1 MQEQT
6 RALQTAF
13 LADRTGGII
22 TALALLVP
30 VLLLVV
36 GAGTDY
42 AIAVSTRVKA
52 QAAAD
57 AAAVAGAKELSLA
70 DANRESVPSVVAAVV
85 NASLGA
91 NKQRLNDQTFAVTT
105 NIVEQVGVPL
115 QVDVNLS
122 GEIKSAFGTR
132 FGLGNLVVTVR
143 SVAAV
148 VGKPNICVL
157 ALDPSSMGTIYLQR
171 NAKVIG
177 QNCAVFSNSKHRNG
191 IKAFH
196 SSLLQATTICSA
208 GGKVGSRGNFSPDPL
223 TDCPQFDDPLAGLP
237 EPTVGACTATNL
249 VINNQTV
256 TLSDGTYCGGITI
269 KGSARVT
276 FNTGTFILKDG
287 PLLVSDTAT
296 IEGMNVGFYF
306 TGANARFSFAT
317 GTTVNLT
324 ASKTGPLMGL
334 LFFASRSQNGLTH
347 EIFSDNARELLG
359 TIYLPTGTI
368 SIDANQPIA
377 DKSAYTAIV
386 AQKVIANSGPTITLN
401 TNYDQTDVPVPT
413 GIRGTGQPIAL
424 MQ

>member
-122 GEIKSAFGTR
+122 GEIKSTFGTR

-334 LFFASRSQNGLTH
+334 LFFASRSQSGLTH

-377 DKSAYTAIV
+377 DKSAYTAVV

-413 GIRGTGQPIAL
+413 GIRGAGQPIAL